1 MQLRALLPD
10 EPTEAIQPDIIRQIG
25 EVIDYRKAK
34 GTKGK
39 GPVKQD
45 CHFAWTRADPIHVFR
60 SGA

>member
-10 EPTEAIQPDIIRQIG
+10 EPTEAIQPHTIRQIG
-25 EVIDYRKAK
+25 EVIGYRKAR

-39 GPVKQD
+39 VPVEQ
-45 CHFAWTRADPIHVFR
+45 CFHFARTRADPIHFVR